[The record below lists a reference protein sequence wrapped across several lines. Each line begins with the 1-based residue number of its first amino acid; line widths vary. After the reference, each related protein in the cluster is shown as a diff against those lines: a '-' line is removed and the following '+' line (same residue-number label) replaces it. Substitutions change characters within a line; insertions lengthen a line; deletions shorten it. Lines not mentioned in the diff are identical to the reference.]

1 MKLNLAR
8 HAVGMIVIVAIV
20 ATAFRV
26 ITAPDRVRERMKTAQ
41 AVCEASGGQWVTVER
56 ETSCVKGTATTAS
69 P

>member
-1 MKLNLAR
+1 MKINLAR
-8 HAVGMIVIVAIV
+8 HAFGVIVIVAIV

-41 AVCEASGGQWVTVER
+41 AVCVASGGEWVTVER
-56 ETSCVKGTATTAS
+56 ETRCVKGTQTAA

>member
-8 HAVGMIVIVAIV
+8 HAVGMIAIIAIV

-26 ITAPDRVRERMKTAQ
+26 ITAPDRVRDRLKTAQ

-56 ETSCVKGTATTAS
+56 ETSCVKGTQTTA